1 MQLLLKILQERK
13 MQANGAVERGRGL
26 ADGMTEREDER
37 PPPGRLTAPMTVS
50 CGATF
55 LVFFIR
61 QRVDVGLLWC
71 FPDGTPG
78 SEPLPSSEIRT
89 FVSSALPS
97 WIPWTSSACWLR
109 VWCLFAAQKRCGC
122 CKLVPDRDD
131 WPGQSAS
138 HRAVG
143 PGHRRLRV

>member
-55 LVFFIR
+55 
-61 QRVDVGLLWC
+61 
-71 FPDGTPG
+71 P
-78 SEPLPSSEIRT
+78 
-89 FVSSALPS
+89 
-97 WIPWTSSACWLR
+97 
-109 VWCLFAAQKRCGC
+109 AAQGPTLCGGREAMS
-122 CKLVPDRDD
+122 VAA
-131 WPGQSAS
+131 GAT
-138 HRAVG
+138 G
-143 PGHRRLRV
+143 